1 MRCTLAGHSDAC
13 NWTYLLKLA
22 FAERLALTVS
32 VQVELVPVQAPDQPV
47 KFLPAGG
54 VAVSVTLVPAA

>member
-1 MRCTLAGHSDAC
+1 MRRTLAGHSDGC

-47 KFLPAGG
+47 KLLPAGG

>member
-1 MRCTLAGHSDAC
+1 MALAGHSDAC

-47 KFLPAGG
+47 KFLPCRWCGRQRDAG
-54 VAVSVTLVPAA
+54 AAA